1 MIEDW
6 SRQYGGDP
14 EYEFD
19 LLAIDVGER
28 IVERM
33 EELGMTRTKL
43 AAAVGVSKARISQI
57 LSGYDNLTLKSLV
70 AVATGLGSQV
80 ELRLKSK
87 EIHTKSARPQ
97 WRPIKSPVRLTTA
110 GDPSESAVAA

>member
-1 MIEDW
+1 MIENW
-6 SRQYGGDP
+6 RQQYEGDP

-70 AVATGLGSQV
+70 AIATGLESRI

-87 EIHTKSARPQ
+87 EIHTKSARSR
-97 WRPIKSPVRLTTA
+97 WRPINAPVRLTTA
-110 GDPSESAVAA
+110 ADPSESAVAA